1 MNKLKEWNM
10 QCFLLL
16 LVLLISLSTAQA
28 REPLYYFQVDHRYDY
43 RTALLELALSY
54 TSNDKTE
61 ESISLLPKA
70 NIPMARATYL
80 MARNKIRGVVS
91 LATTHEREAEL
102 LAIKIPIMAGILG
115 MRVLLIH
122 KSQQQQFSSI
132 NDKEQLKD
140 YVAGFGEHWGD
151 LSILKENGITVL
163 PVAKYSSLFNMLNAQ
178 RFDFFPRGVN
188 EIFSEL
194 ETYKEQFPDLSIEK
208 SLAIYYP
215 YPVYFFVAKQDEAIA
230 QRIESGLEKALA
242 DGRFKQ
248 LFLRHHKD
256 LLQKLNFGKRAI
268 FNLSNDSLPKDAQI
282 DNMDWWLQSK
292 AESDDSALQVF

>member
-1 MNKLKEWNM
+1 MNKLTEWDV
-10 QCFLLL
+10 QYFLLL
-16 LVLLISLSTAQA
+16 LVLLSSFSAVQA
-28 REPLYYFQVDHRYDY
+28 KEPLYYFQVDHRYNY

-54 TSNDKTE
+54 TPNDKTE
-61 ESISLLPKA
+61 ESISLLPEA

-80 MARNKIRGVVS
+80 MAKNKIRGVVS

-122 KSQQQQFSSI
+122 QSQQQQFSSI
-132 NDKEQLKD
+132 NDKEQLKH

-151 LSILKENGITVL
+151 LSILKENGISVL
-163 PVAKYSSLFNMLNAQ
+163 PVAKYSSLFEMLNAQ

-188 EIFSEL
+188 EIFSEF
-194 ETYKEQFPDLSIEK
+194 EIYKEQFPDLSIEK

-215 YPVYFFVAKQDEAIA
+215 YPVYFFVAKQDETIA
-230 QRIESGLEKALA
+230 QRIELGLEKALV

-292 AESDDSALQVF
+292 AE

>member
-1 MNKLKEWNM
+1 MNKLTEWDV
-10 QCFLLL
+10 QYFLLL
-16 LVLLISLSTAQA
+16 LVLLSSFSAVQA
-28 REPLYYFQVDHRYDY
+28 KEPLYYFQVDHRYNY

-61 ESISLLPKA
+61 ESISLLPEA

-80 MARNKIRGVVS
+80 MAKNKIRGVVS

-122 KSQQQQFSSI
+122 QSQQQQFSSI
-132 NDKEQLKD
+132 NDKEQLKH

-151 LSILKENGITVL
+151 LSILKENGISVL
-163 PVAKYSSLFNMLNAQ
+163 PVAKYSSLFEMLNAQ

-188 EIFSEL
+188 EIFSEF
-194 ETYKEQFPDLSIEK
+194 EIYKEQFPDLSIEK

-215 YPVYFFVAKQDEAIA
+215 YPVYFFVAKQDAVLA
-230 QRIESGLEKALA
+230 QKIESGLEKALA
-242 DGRFKQ
+242 DGQFKQ
-248 LFLRHHKD
+248 LFLLHHED
-256 LLQKLNFGKRAI
+256 ILQKLNFDNRAI
-268 FNLSNDSLPKDAQI
+268 FNLSNDSLPKDARI
-282 DNMDWWLQSK
+282 DNMDWWFQSK
-292 AESDDSALQVF
+292 AE